1 LARVHLREV
10 YGNRLFCPPLRP
22 PACGVFSN
30 SLVLVAVRHLLMPSY
45 EPHIMVTDLF
55 WAEENTAKRLK
66 ASSLENRGSRRIEL
80 RTRKVEEIL
89 GTIKEE

>member
-1 LARVHLREV
+1 
-10 YGNRLFCPPLRP
+10 
-22 PACGVFSN
+22 
-30 SLVLVAVRHLLMPSY
+30 MPSY

>member
-1 LARVHLREV
+1 MEIGFSALLFVLPLAVSSPTLWSLSHV
-10 YGNRLFCPPLRP
+10 NLFML
-22 PACGVFSN
+22 
-30 SLVLVAVRHLLMPSY
+30 SY
-45 EPHIMVTDLF
+45 EPHIMVTHLF

-89 GTIKEE
+89 GTIKEECMRDKK

>member
-1 LARVHLREV
+1 MEIGFSALLFVLPLAVSSPTLWSLSHV
-10 YGNRLFCPPLRP
+10 NLFML
-22 PACGVFSN
+22 
-30 SLVLVAVRHLLMPSY
+30 SY

>member
-1 LARVHLREV
+1 
-10 YGNRLFCPPLRP
+10 
-22 PACGVFSN
+22 
-30 SLVLVAVRHLLMPSY
+30 MPSY
-45 EPHIMVTDLF
+45 EPHKMVTDLF

>member
-1 LARVHLREV
+1 MGFSALLFVLPLAVSSPTLWSLSHV
-10 YGNRLFCPPLRP
+10 NLFML
-22 PACGVFSN
+22 
-30 SLVLVAVRHLLMPSY
+30 SY